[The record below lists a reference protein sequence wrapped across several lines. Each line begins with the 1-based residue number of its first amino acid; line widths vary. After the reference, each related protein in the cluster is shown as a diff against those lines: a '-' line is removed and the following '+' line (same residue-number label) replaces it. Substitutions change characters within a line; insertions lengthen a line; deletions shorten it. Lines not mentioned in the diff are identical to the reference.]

1 VWGKSAHAT
10 CLIVCVN
17 HQRNAAMRESDLT
30 GADTAAAYASSM
42 RVLLEVT
49 RAVRGGAE
57 VGALLRPVARAAS
70 EALGFGTVVLNLY
83 RPEWDDFC
91 VPAVHGNA
99 DVREAL
105 EGSVYT
111 WDAWRPLLHPK
122 FRREGAYFIPH
133 DSYDWSQHDG
143 DRFVPEGE
151 QPIAGPAGWHPGDE
165 LFVPLERSDGEIVG
179 ILSFGDPIDGL
190 RPTDEKLRVA
200 VSLAAHAALALET
213 AQEREQ
219 WERYQRGLEELLR
232 VSSQLPQTVTTDAM
246 LESVCAAIRDAL
258 GFDKVLI
265 QLVERE
271 SEVLTAAA
279 SAGWD
284 GDEPALHAR
293 FDAAVILRLFDP
305 EYEVAGCYLVPSA
318 EAERRIGR
326 EHAVYTSVSNGAGPR
341 GWDHHWLAVPLH
353 SADSLLAGVIWVDEP
368 RNRSIPTPNVLQAL
382 RIFGNHATE
391 ALAAAHQL
399 AETRYLAEH
408 DSLTGLLNRRALLH
422 RLEDAS
428 ERHPARALSLV
439 FFDLD
444 GFKRINDEHGHS
456 VGDRVLEQ
464 IGTVLTELVREDDL
478 AFRLGGDEFALLLPD
493 GGEREAKIV
502 VERIVST
509 FATNIDPFLRS
520 LTASFGVAAG
530 RFDQEP
536 DELLRIADE
545 AMYEA
550 KRGGRRVE
558 VAV

>member
-1 VWGKSAHAT
+1 
-10 CLIVCVN
+10 
-17 HQRNAAMRESDLT
+17 M
-30 GADTAAAYASSM
+30 
-42 RVLLEVT
+42 
-49 RAVRGGAE
+49 
-57 VGALLRPVARAAS
+57 P
-70 EALGFGTVVLNLY
+70 
-83 RPEWDDFC
+83 
-91 VPAVHGNA
+91 
-99 DVREAL
+99 
-105 EGSVYT
+105 
-111 WDAWRPLLHPK
+111 
-122 FRREGAYFIPH
+122 EGA
-133 DSYDWSQHDG
+133 
-143 DRFVPEGE
+143 

-271 SEVLTAAA
+271 SGVLSAAA

-293 FDAAVILRLFDP
+293 FDPAVISRLFDP
-305 EYEVAGCYLVPSA
+305 EFEIAGCYLVPSA
-318 EAERRIGR
+318 EAQRRIGR

-341 GWDHHWLAVPLH
+341 GWDHHWLAVPLL

-368 RNRSIPTPNVLQAL
+368 RNRLIPTPNVLQAL
-382 RIFGNHATE
+382 RIFGNH
-391 ALAAAHQL
+391 
-399 AETRYLAEH
+399 AEH

-502 VERIVST
+502 VERIVGT

-520 LTASFGVAAG
+520 LTASFGFAAG

-550 KRGGRRVE
+550 KRGGRRIE